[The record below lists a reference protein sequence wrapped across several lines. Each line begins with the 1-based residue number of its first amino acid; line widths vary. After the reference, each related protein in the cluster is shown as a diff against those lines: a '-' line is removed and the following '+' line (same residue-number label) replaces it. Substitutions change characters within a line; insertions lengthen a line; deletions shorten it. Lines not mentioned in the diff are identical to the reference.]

1 MRSMALVVG
10 SETGGLSGVDSDV
23 DLLSDRLRRRHFDV
37 RALTGAQASRSGI
50 LAAYE
55 ALIADCQ
62 AGDTAV
68 VYYSGHG
75 SRRVTPE
82 STVQFI
88 VPTDMDQSTEDD
100 FRGILAE
107 ELSLLQW
114 RLTQR
119 TANVTTILDCC
130 HAARMSRDASL
141 LPKARPCA
149 WPTAGLL
156 ARRQAVLEHPAAAA
170 MQGESNPLAV
180 RLVACGP
187 EQVAYETESRAF
199 GGRHGLLTEA
209 LVLVL
214 DGLVDDR
221 VTWAGMLPPIAGR
234 VGSIQRPQLE
244 GPAWLVF
251 SLEERESTG
260 VFPLTVGAGGAAW
273 IEAPRLLGPEVGDVY
288 HVCRSGSPTAD
299 AIGTATVIDV
309 AAERAEVRLDLFPG
323 RTLSPDLQA
332 RPLRVSLG
340 RRAVAVSPA
349 GHPARPAIVDAIA
362 RTSHLRVAEDVD
374 RPLARIQLD
383 GDVLLLL
390 DAAGEPLS
398 GPQAIVAANIERVIG
413 DTVLLARAAQLRE
426 LEPGEHERLDA
437 DVRLTWER
445 VTGGSVAPLNAAGEQ
460 LFENDHVQLHV
471 RNASNRD
478 VWVSV
483 LDVGL
488 RGAITLLTQATTSGV
503 PLTPG
508 EVLRVHL
515 SPAGEARTIRMTW
528 PDGLPRGV
536 ARPESIVAIVT
547 DRPVDVRAL
556 AQPGLVERSAHGQGS
571 LQRLLEAVASGVRDA
586 APPEEEVV
594 LYRVER
600 LEFLLYP
607 TAAPDLSEPSFGLD
621 ERPNVSL
628 RLMPPQSPVVPP
640 RDVAVRLRHLLVRP
654 NRALPSANIRV
665 DTLAVTRSRPGADG
679 PVALAQT
686 DHFPGTGAGNRLP
699 FEALGVYHGP
709 VHDFLDLAIW
719 VSHADQS
726 KATLSDML
734 AVEAGST
741 EVKAALAVL
750 ADPALQAG
758 AEVRAVAAVAV
769 LVRTAARLINAA
781 ADKSVGVYRT
791 SLLPYERFGIGLH
804 PATGLLDAQDMAL
817 AYEVVDL
824 DGLSP
829 PAER

>member
-244 GPAWLVF
+244 GPA
-251 SLEERESTG
+251 
-260 VFPLTVGAGGAAW
+260 
-273 IEAPRLLGPEVGDVY
+273 
-288 HVCRSGSPTAD
+288 GS
-299 AIGTATVIDV
+299 
-309 AAERAEVRLDLFPG
+309 
-323 RTLSPDLQA
+323 S
-332 RPLRVSLG
+332 
-340 RRAVAVSPA
+340 
-349 GHPARPAIVDAIA
+349 
-362 RTSHLRVAEDVD
+362 SHLR
-374 RPLARIQLD
+374 
-383 GDVLLLL
+383 
-390 DAAGEPLS
+390 S
-398 GPQAIVAANIERVIG
+398 
-413 DTVLLARAAQLRE
+413 ARA
-426 LEPGEHERLDA
+426 
-437 DVRLTWER
+437 
-445 VTGGSVAPLNAAGEQ
+445 
-460 LFENDHVQLHV
+460 
-471 RNASNRD
+471 
-478 VWVSV
+478 
-483 LDVGL
+483 
-488 RGAITLLTQATTSGV
+488 
-503 PLTPG
+503 
-508 EVLRVHL
+508 
-515 SPAGEARTIRMTW
+515 
-528 PDGLPRGV
+528 
-536 ARPESIVAIVT
+536 
-547 DRPVDVRAL
+547 PVC
-556 AQPGLVERSAHGQGS
+556 
-571 LQRLLEAVASGVRDA
+571 
-586 APPEEEVV
+586 
-594 LYRVER
+594 
-600 LEFLLYP
+600 
-607 TAAPDLSEPSFGLD
+607 
-621 ERPNVSL
+621 
-628 RLMPPQSPVVPP
+628 
-640 RDVAVRLRHLLVRP
+640 
-654 NRALPSANIRV
+654 
-665 DTLAVTRSRPGADG
+665 SR
-679 PVALAQT
+679 
-686 DHFPGTGAGNRLP
+686 
-699 FEALGVYHGP
+699 
-709 VHDFLDLAIW
+709 
-719 VSHADQS
+719 
-726 KATLSDML
+726 
-734 AVEAGST
+734 
-741 EVKAALAVL
+741 
-750 ADPALQAG
+750 
-758 AEVRAVAAVAV
+758 
-769 LVRTAARLINAA
+769 
-781 ADKSVGVYRT
+781 
-791 SLLPYERFGIGLH
+791 
-804 PATGLLDAQDMAL
+804 
-817 AYEVVDL
+817 
-824 DGLSP
+824 
-829 PAER
+829 